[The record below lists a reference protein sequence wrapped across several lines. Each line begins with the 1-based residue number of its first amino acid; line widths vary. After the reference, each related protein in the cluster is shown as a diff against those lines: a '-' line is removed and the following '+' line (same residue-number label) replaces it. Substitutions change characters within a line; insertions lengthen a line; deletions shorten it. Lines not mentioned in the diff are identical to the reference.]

1 MDDIR
6 IYQNFTKRLFAA
18 LGAFVFGLAC
28 GVILWKIG
36 AAGAMAIFMWVGV
49 VFFGGG
55 ALCLLIDAIRNRL
68 KGIAQVVIH
77 SDSVDYYI
85 AAKRTYHT
93 FHFVDVERFRQVVS
107 CDNNFVAVDFTADA
121 ASRIVGEKTA
131 LQLKLSKMNKLLVGS
146 DDAIC
151 ADNLSMKVDELVNV
165 LNERLKK
172 YSRKENKSQF
182 S

>member
-36 AAGAMAIFMWVGV
+36 AAGAMAILMWVGV

-93 FHFVDVERFRQVVS
+93 FHFADVERFRQVVS

-121 ASRIVGEKTA
+121 TSRIVGEKTA

>member
-36 AAGAMAIFMWVGV
+36 ATGAMAILMWVGV

-68 KGIAQVVIH
+68 K
-77 SDSVDYYI
+77 
-85 AAKRTYHT
+85 
-93 FHFVDVERFRQVVS
+93 
-107 CDNNFVAVDFTADA
+107 
-121 ASRIVGEKTA
+121 
-131 LQLKLSKMNKLLVGS
+131 
-146 DDAIC
+146 
-151 ADNLSMKVDELVNV
+151 
-165 LNERLKK
+165 
-172 YSRKENKSQF
+172 
-182 S
+182 